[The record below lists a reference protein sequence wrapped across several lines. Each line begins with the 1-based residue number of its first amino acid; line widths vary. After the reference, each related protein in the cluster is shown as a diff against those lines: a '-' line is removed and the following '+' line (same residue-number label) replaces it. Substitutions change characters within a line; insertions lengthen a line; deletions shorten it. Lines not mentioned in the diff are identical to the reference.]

1 MKFNTECIGILK
13 EIANGYTG
21 EDVGLIKSIIFQI
34 CNLSNFSIEELNS
47 NDINF
52 DSTDEHPDFFSS
64 EENEKKYKDHRIKN
78 LYLKNFRTFPYIEG
92 SVPYGIKFTDE
103 HNNPSSLFL
112 LGSNGTGKTTLF
124 SALEYYYSGAVS
136 YALSREEGN
145 FKRFLTFG
153 FGQIDSI
160 KTDNVILGIEHNEVS
175 NVNEYNLDKS
185 QNISSLAPF
194 CSEYDFQRII
204 QENGNITGFVLE
216 QLGYSDLYKLRNRI
230 EEIIK
235 ERKNYSAHLAHLIEN
250 QKELLTPEDM
260 RLLMNELIRHS
271 LPRFRFDKL
280 NDEAIDEKIDE
291 IEEKQ
296 KELKNLAFYT
306 IWNQIYNNN
315 KIAINKN
322 TDEVT
327 KTAAQNAI
335 DENRNKIKVLY
346 KRLYELLDKRQKGKL
361 DVKWLTKT
369 TNQLQEEL
377 ELSKDLT
384 FVNDTV
390 FLKKRKEETDS
401 KTNTLDNLRTLID
414 NKIKEIFDEF
424 IKDFASFIV
433 ESLKF
438 FSDKKEKFGLITS
451 IGEQSSGNS
460 ENICKLK
467 IHIDEFGGYEAHT
480 HEYLNTFRFEL
491 FVITLKVALA
501 INYMQR
507 HKVIL
512 PIVIDDVLNA
522 NDFSNS
528 IKIEK
533 LIYYINK
540 KYIEHIYHDGC
551 NIPMQLIVFTH
562 DEKILNDFKKGFV
575 KSEHLYC
582 NVNKDSQKTERT
594 YIMGRLFPYSMAEN
608 IYGKTKDYH
617 CTHCPQYF
625 CHKCYSKSCEHRNK
639 PEFYNLY
646 LKLN

>member
-34 CNLSNFSIEELNS
+34 CNLSDISIEELNS

-136 YALSREEGN
+136 YALSRKEGN

-153 FGQIDSI
+153 FGQTDSI
-160 KTDNVILGIEHNEVS
+160 KTDNVILGIEHQEES
-175 NVNEYNLDKS
+175 NINEYKLDTS
-185 QNISSLAPF
+185 RNIFSLAPF

-216 QLGYSDLYKLRNRI
+216 QLGYSNLYKTRNRLTGII
-230 EEIIK
+230 EE
-235 ERKNYSAHLAHLIEN
+235 RDDFSAHLTHLIEN
-250 QKELLTPEDM
+250 QKELLEPEDM

-346 KRLYELLDKRQKGKL
+346 KRLYALLDKRQKGKL

-390 FLKKRKEETDS
+390 FLKKRQED
-401 KTNTLDNLRTLID
+401 ID
-414 NKIKEIFDEF
+414 NHIKALTNLKISFDDKINEILEEF
-424 IKDFASFIV
+424 IRDFNSFIV
-433 ESLKF
+433 GTLDI
-438 FSDKKEKFGLITS
+438 FSDEKESFSLVKAIGFNEFSS
-451 IGEQSSGNS
+451 I
-460 ENICKLK
+460 LK
-467 IHIDEFGGYEAHT
+467 IHIEELGGYDANS

-491 FVITLKVALA
+491 FVIALKVALA
-501 INYMQR
+501 IKYMQ
-507 HKVIL
+507 KQKLIL

-522 NDFSNS
+522 NDFENS
-528 IKIEK
+528 IKLEK
-533 LIYYINK
+533 FICKIYQEYN
-540 KYIEHIYHDGC
+540 KYIYKDS
-551 NIPMQLIVFTH
+551 NSTPLQLIVFTH
-562 DEKILNDFKKGFV
+562 DEKVQNAFKKGFA
-575 KSEHLYC
+575 KSKFLYYS
-582 NVNKDSQKTERT
+582 KDNTEKNEQKQAHT
-594 YIMGRLFPYSMAEN
+594 YIMGRLFPYSMAEKIFRKKEEYN
-608 IYGKTKDYH
+608 
-617 CTHCPQYF
+617 CTRCPKYF
-625 CHKCYSKSCEHRNK
+625 CHKCYSKSCEHRK
-639 PEFYNLY
+639 IPEFYNLY

>member
-34 CNLSNFSIEELNS
+34 CNLSDISIEELNS

-64 EENEKKYKDHRIKN
+64 EENEKKYKDYRIKN

-136 YALSREEGN
+136 YALSRKEGN

-153 FGQIDSI
+153 FGQTDSI
-160 KTDNVILGIEHNEVS
+160 KTDNVILGIEHQEES
-175 NVNEYNLDKS
+175 NINEYKLDTNR
-185 QNISSLAPF
+185 NIFSLAPF

-216 QLGYSDLYKLRNRI
+216 QLGYSNLYKTRNRLTGII
-230 EEIIK
+230 EE
-235 ERKNYSAHLAHLIEN
+235 RNDFSAHLTHLIEN
-250 QKELLTPEDM
+250 QKELLEPEDM

-390 FLKKRKEETDS
+390 FLKKRQEDIDNHIKAL
-401 KTNTLDNLRTLID
+401 NNLRISFD
-414 NKIKEIFDEF
+414 DKINEILEEF
-424 IKDFASFIV
+424 IRDFNSFIV
-433 ESLKF
+433 GTLDI
-438 FSDKKEKFGLITS
+438 FSDEKESFSLVKAIGVNEFSS
-451 IGEQSSGNS
+451 I
-460 ENICKLK
+460 LK
-467 IHIDEFGGYEAHT
+467 IHIEELGGYEANS

-491 FVITLKVALA
+491 FVIALKVALA
-501 INYMQR
+501 IKYMQ
-507 HKVIL
+507 KQKLIL

-522 NDFSNS
+522 NDFENS
-528 IKIEK
+528 IKLEK
-533 LIYYINK
+533 FIYYVYQEYNK
-540 KYIEHIYHDGC
+540 HIYKDS
-551 NIPMQLIVFTH
+551 NSTPLQLIVFTH
-562 DEKILNDFKKGFV
+562 DEKVQNAFKKGFV
-575 KSEHLYC
+575 KSKLLYYS
-582 NVNKDSQKTERT
+582 KDNTEKNRQKPKHT

>member
-34 CNLSNFSIEELNS
+34 CNLSDISIEELIS

-136 YALSREEGN
+136 YALSRKEGN

-153 FGQIDSI
+153 FGQTDSI
-160 KTDNVILGIEHNEVS
+160 KTDNVILGIEHQEES
-175 NVNEYNLDKS
+175 NINEYKLDTNR
-185 QNISSLAPF
+185 NIFSLAPF

-216 QLGYSDLYKLRNRI
+216 QLGYSNLYKTRNRLTGII
-230 EEIIK
+230 EE
-235 ERKNYSAHLAHLIEN
+235 RNDFSAHLTHLIEN
-250 QKELLTPEDM
+250 QKELLEPEDM

-280 NDEAIDEKIDE
+280 NDKAIDEKIDE

-390 FLKKRKEETDS
+390 FLKKRQEDIDNHIKAL
-401 KTNTLDNLRTLID
+401 NNLRISFD
-414 NKIKEIFDEF
+414 DKINEILEEF
-424 IKDFASFIV
+424 IRDFNSFIV
-433 ESLKF
+433 GTLDI
-438 FSDKKEKFGLITS
+438 FSDEKESFSLVKAIGVNEFSS
-451 IGEQSSGNS
+451 I
-460 ENICKLK
+460 LK
-467 IHIDEFGGYEAHT
+467 IHIEELGGYEANS

-491 FVITLKVALA
+491 FVIALKVALA
-501 INYMQR
+501 IKYMQ
-507 HKVIL
+507 KQKLIL

-522 NDFSNS
+522 NDFENS
-528 IKIEK
+528 IKLEK
-533 LIYYINK
+533 FIYYVYQEYN
-540 KYIEHIYHDGC
+540 KYIYKDS
-551 NIPMQLIVFTH
+551 NSTPLQLIVFTH
-562 DEKILNDFKKGFV
+562 DEKVQNAFKKGFV
-575 KSEHLYC
+575 KSKLLYYS
-582 NVNKDSQKTERT
+582 KDNTEKNRQKPKHT

>member
-34 CNLSNFSIEELNS
+34 CNLSEELNS

-136 YALSREEGN
+136 YALSRKEGN

-153 FGQIDSI
+153 FGQTDSI
-160 KTDNVILGIEHNEVS
+160 KTDNVILGIEHQEES
-175 NVNEYNLDKS
+175 NINEYKLDTNR
-185 QNISSLAPF
+185 NIFSLAPF

-216 QLGYSDLYKLRNRI
+216 QLGYSNLYKTRNRLTGII
-230 EEIIK
+230 EE
-235 ERKNYSAHLAHLIEN
+235 RNDFSAHLTHLIEN
-250 QKELLTPEDM
+250 QKELLEPEDM

-390 FLKKRKEETDS
+390 FLKKRQEDIDNHIKAL
-401 KTNTLDNLRTLID
+401 NNLRISFD
-414 NKIKEIFDEF
+414 DKINEILEEF
-424 IKDFASFIV
+424 IRDFNSFIV
-433 ESLKF
+433 GTLDI
-438 FSDKKEKFGLITS
+438 FSDEKESFSLVKAIGVNEFSS
-451 IGEQSSGNS
+451 I
-460 ENICKLK
+460 LK
-467 IHIDEFGGYEAHT
+467 IHIEELGGYEANS

-491 FVITLKVALA
+491 FVIALKVALA
-501 INYMQR
+501 IKYMQ
-507 HKVIL
+507 KQKLIL

-522 NDFSNS
+522 NDFENS
-528 IKIEK
+528 IKLEK
-533 LIYYINK
+533 FIYYVYQEYNK
-540 KYIEHIYHDGC
+540 HIYKDS
-551 NIPMQLIVFTH
+551 NSTPLQLIVFTH
-562 DEKILNDFKKGFV
+562 DEKVQNAFKKGFV
-575 KSEHLYC
+575 KSKLLYYS
-582 NVNKDSQKTERT
+582 KDNTEKNRQKPKHT